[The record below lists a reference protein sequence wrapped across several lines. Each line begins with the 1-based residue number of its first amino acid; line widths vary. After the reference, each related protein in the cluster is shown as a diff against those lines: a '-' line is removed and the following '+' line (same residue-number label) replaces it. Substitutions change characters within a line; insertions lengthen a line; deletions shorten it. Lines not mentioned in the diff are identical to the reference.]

1 MFYVISKKSSIIFT
15 VLITCFLLLGY
26 LTSQHDVNVD
36 DSRRN
41 PGIHGEV
48 KNYQK
53 GVLARMPTPH
63 SGTSEDHRQ
72 PAITAGPV
80 SYIAP
85 VFECT
90 KPGTNKSC
98 DTMVLTTTNTGFLDI
113 TENMLES
120 IKRMVVPPNITIIA
134 EDDKSYKVLSQRA
147 KTQPGLSIKKT
158 NSGKTTSSHLE
169 LNSEPFNNF
178 VNKRPDYILKFL
190 EMGYRVLF
198 VDADSFWIRD
208 PFVDLS
214 GKYFDVAFRNELNPP
229 KAEFCAGFALYRPTE
244 GALQLVRSWVFS
256 LTMNGG
262 RASDQ
267 RLLNRLI
274 ATSDIPGLRVRTLD
288 PLKYPDGKR
297 YSQEEWRRRH
307 RESVNVLHLSFIIGH
322 EKKVAALKKF
332 GLWII

>member
-134 EDDKSYKVLSQRA
+134 EDDKSYKRFTVD
-147 KTQPGLSIKKT
+147 G
-158 NSGKTTSSHLE
+158 
-169 LNSEPFNNF
+169 
-178 VNKRPDYILKFL
+178 
-190 EMGYRVLF
+190 GYCIY
-198 VDADSFWIRD
+198 W
-208 PFVDLS
+208 
-214 GKYFDVAFRNELNPP
+214 KYFCVELLTVFR
-229 KAEFCAGFALYRPTE
+229 AGRTSQQRTVVIHKH
-244 GALQLVRSWVFS
+244 LQG
-256 LTMNGG
+256 T
-262 RASDQ
+262 
-267 RLLNRLI
+267 
-274 ATSDIPGLRVRTLD
+274 
-288 PLKYPDGKR
+288 
-297 YSQEEWRRRH
+297 
-307 RESVNVLHLSFIIGH
+307 
-322 EKKVAALKKF
+322 
-332 GLWII
+332 